1 MQFTI
6 LHRTVYRYSAPA
18 QSTIQTLRLTPRAEP
33 HQRPLRWRV
42 HAPGALSESRDAFG
56 NLAHVLA
63 YHQPHREVAIEVRGE
78 IDVDPLRDGHL
89 DERGGVSPLVFA
101 VDTPLTEPDAALRA
115 FAAQHLRAATARG
128 LLDFALA
135 IADAIAYEP
144 GATHVRTTA
153 AHALAQ
159 GRGVCQ
165 DHAHVFIAG
174 CRAQGIP
181 ARYVSGYYYTQRTLE
196 AASHAWADAWLAD
209 AGWISIDITHRCF
222 AGDALCR
229 LAVGRDYDSACPVRG
244 MRVGGGEESMEVRV
258 RMQPLDR
265 DAGRAAQ
272 SQSQTLHA
280 EQRA

>member
-6 LHRTVYRYSAPA
+6 LHRTVYRYTAPA

-42 HAPGALSESRDAFG
+42 HAPGTLAEERDAFG

-63 YHQPHREVAIEVRGE
+63 YHHPHREIAIEVRGE
-78 IDVDPLRDGHL
+78 IDVDPLFEGRL

-101 VDTPLTEPDAALRA
+101 VDTPLTEVDAGLRA
-115 FAAQHLRAATARG
+115 FAARHLKSTTPRG

-135 IADAIAYEP
+135 VSDAIAYEP

-174 CRAQGIP
+174 CRASGIP
-181 ARYVSGYYYTQRTLE
+181 ARYVSGYFYTQRTPH
-196 AASHAWADAWLAD
+196 AASHAWADAWLPD
-209 AGWISIDITHRCF
+209 AGWVSIDITHRGF

-258 RMQPLDR
+258 NMQPLLASAA
-265 DAGRAAQ
+265 AGAREIA
-272 SQSQTLHA
+272 
-280 EQRA
+280 